1 MKIRLLSFIFGVV
14 FWVTSCNV
22 TQYTT
27 IEYKPAPKKYGYNLT
42 VPLKFERTCIMAEN
56 DYCYMFEYS
65 NVDSTSATI
74 YIHYCPLSF
83 LVDVVPDLVR
93 KFYGDSVFC
102 KYYDAELS
110 EEDSPTLY
118 PLYNQQTIDSVLRS
132 LECSDTLI
140 FWGNDDLYAWKE
152 IRIDNKIAVGYFNVP
167 IKKSKMFDK
176 TLFSLQLTDSTRA
189 IDSYRNEIINGGD

>member
-1 MKIRLLSFIFGVV
+1 M
-14 FWVTSCNV
+14 
-22 TQYTT
+22 
-27 IEYKPAPKKYGYNLT
+27 
-42 VPLKFERTCIMAEN
+42 
-56 DYCYMFEYS
+56 
-65 NVDSTSATI
+65 
-74 YIHYCPLSF
+74 
-83 LVDVVPDLVR
+83 DVVPDLVR

-176 TLFSLQLTDSTRA
+176 SLFSLQLTDSTRA